1 MSVFEWIRFLAGA
14 ALTLGGM
21 FFLVSAVVGNYR
33 FSYALFRMHASGL
46 GDTMGLLLLFTGLAV
61 LCGSFAFISKL
72 ALIIILIWTGSPV
85 ATHLILRMEI
95 KEGSSADGKKE
106 TMKK

>member
-1 MSVFEWIRFLAGA
+1 MSGVEWIHFISGA
-14 ALTLGGM
+14 VLTLGGL

-46 GDTMGLLLLFTGLAV
+46 GDTMGLLLLFAGLTV
-61 LCGSFAFISKL
+61 LCGTFTFISKL
-72 ALIIILIWTGSPV
+72 AVIIVLLWTGSPV

-95 KEGSSADGKKE
+95 KEGRSADGKKE
-106 TMKK
+106 TLKK